1 MVHVCIPQ
9 QWLRGRDIR
18 IHTEK
23 RMTQAPVETACD
35 RRFDQETRVRPTP
48 VRRGRVYMSLYRKHT
63 QGPEAARPA
72 ESDRTGGRPERA
84 TATTRRSHPSAGA
97 RRWRPRT
104 SRRWPG
110 IADGV
115 AYRCRSRPAVSSTV
129 RRRTIS
135 PGESTSGPTTETADV
150 RRRRFGRPNGLS
162 RTHRTHMVTDKPAR
176 QSDRIDLDSDHA
188 PTGGEAG

>member
-1 MVHVCIPQ
+1 MCIPQ

-18 IHTEK
+18 VHTEK
-23 RMTQAPVETACD
+23 RMTRAPIETTCD
-35 RRFDQETRVRPTP
+35 RRSGWETRVRQDL

-72 ESDRTGGRPERA
+72 GSDRTGGRPERA
-84 TATTRRSHPSAGA
+84 TATTRRYDPSAGA
-97 RRWRPRT
+97 RHWRPRT

-115 AYRCRSRPAVSSTV
+115 AYRCRSRPAVSGTV

-135 PGESTSGPTTETADV
+135 PGESTSGPTAETADA
-150 RRRRFGRPNGLS
+150 RRCRFGRPNGLS
-162 RTHRTHMVTDKPAR
+162 RTHRTHMVTDKPVR